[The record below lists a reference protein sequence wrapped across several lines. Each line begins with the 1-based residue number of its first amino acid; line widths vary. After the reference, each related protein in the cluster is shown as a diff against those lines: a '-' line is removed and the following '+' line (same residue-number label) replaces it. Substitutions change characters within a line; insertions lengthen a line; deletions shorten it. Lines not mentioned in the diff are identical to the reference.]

1 VNWVCSVSTFVFLC
15 QFQELD
21 YELRRQAGSAYVGQR
36 LAKGTSHQDNPE
48 QNETRDRASPNK
60 LANNTAKQQTDID
73 ILQVS
78 STAGYSSAI

>member
-1 VNWVCSVSTFVFLC
+1 MSWVCSVNTCVCLC

-36 LAKGTSHQDNPE
+36 LAKGTSHQDNSE
-48 QNETRDRASPNK
+48 QNETRNGASPNK

-78 STAGYSSAI
+78 STAGYSIVI

>member
-1 VNWVCSVSTFVFLC
+1 LC

-48 QNETRDRASPNK
+48 QSETCDGTSPNK
-60 LANNTAKQQTDID
+60 LANNTAKQQTDLD
-73 ILQVS
+73 MLQVS
-78 STAGYSSAI
+78 ITADTVL

>member
-1 VNWVCSVSTFVFLC
+1 MNWVCSANTCVCLC

-48 QNETRDRASPNK
+48 QNETRDGASPNK

-78 STAGYSSAI
+78 STAGYSIAI

>member
-1 VNWVCSVSTFVFLC
+1 MNWVCYVNTSVCLC

-36 LAKGTSHQDNPE
+36 LAKGTSHHDNSE
-48 QNETRDRASPNK
+48 QNETRDGASPNK

-78 STAGYSSAI
+78 STAGYSIAI

>member
-1 VNWVCSVSTFVFLC
+1 MNWVCSVNTFVCLC

-36 LAKGTSHQDNPE
+36 LAKGTSHQDNSE
-48 QNETRDRASPNK
+48 QSETRDGASPNK
-60 LANNTAKQQTDID
+60 LANNIAKQQTDID

-78 STAGYSSAI
+78 SGYSIVM

>member
-1 VNWVCSVSTFVFLC
+1 MNWVCSVNTCVCSC

-48 QNETRDRASPNK
+48 QSEMRDGGSPNK

-78 STAGYSSAI
+78 GTAACSIAI